1 MHLAHRAL
9 KLQRPAPVMD
19 AETGVAVGPSGAL
32 RAILLPQQLQRH
44 RLLLKLLMDPREVWG
59 GEARVMQPEVL
70 IEPAERDLQMTLLVA
85 PSPVHV
91 LNQPLVGAGEELSTA
106 LHARESNHGKS
117 SAAIGATNMFK
128 AQKLE
133 SLRPLTVVRAPL
145 RSESAKEQQ
154 PSLLFG

>member
-1 MHLAHRAL
+1 MPLALVTQRASP
-9 KLQRPAPVMD
+9 LQLNLVQDPA
-19 AETGVAVGPSGAL
+19 
-32 RAILLPQQLQRH
+32 Q
-44 RLLLKLLMDPREVWG
+44 LLL
-59 GEARVMQPEVL
+59 AVMQPEVL